1 MRAIRIAVVA
11 LIAVAMH
18 LTAAAAQG
26 RAEAQSV
33 FIKAGVITF
42 CTQLDQ
48 PPADFTGPDGATPEG
63 FEVDI
68 MNAIGREL
76 GLRTAIMNFQYAA
89 LAPALDAGICDAV
102 VASTTSTPERLKKYR
117 FIEYMRASSA
127 LLVPRGNPLGLRTYA
142 DLSGRRVAVLL
153 GTINESRLE
162 EASSRLVA
170 AGRPAIEI
178 AAYQSTPVAFN
189 ELQLG
194 RVDAFVS
201 GSLTLAYYLSK
212 APGRYDLGGLPV
224 AAGNYGIMVPR
235 ADVARADVIAKAYS
249 ALYHNGTL
257 TGIVKKWGAEKD
269 ITMCDGK
276 CSDEAADEKG
286 SRPPIVK
293 LSGVTA
299 RPARSKT
306 VRFDLPFFMKFV
318 FHPPAT
324 LIAGLGITVASATV
338 SMFFGGLFGG
348 VLAIFAISRHRALRW
363 FHQIYIG
370 FFRGTP
376 VLVQLVLVYFGLPAL
391 LGFDLFPPRVSLLGL
406 HLSGALVAGIVTF
419 SLHET
424 AFSSEIF
431 RAGIQSID
439 VGQSEAAQSLGMPPG
454 LVMRRI
460 ILPQALRVCLPALAN
475 QCNLMLKTTSLLS
488 VIAIP
493 ELFQVATA
501 IQSATYKTF
510 EVYLGVS
517 VYYLALTGVVTLG
530 QRRIEDFLRVGG
542 RAQRGQKKPAG
553 SVGVSY
559 DG

>member
-1 MRAIRIAVVA
+1 MRIAVVA
-11 LIAVAMH
+11 LIAATLQ
-18 LTAAAAQG
+18 LTATAAPD
-26 RAEAQSV
+26 RTEASGV
-33 FIKAGVITF
+33 FIRPGTITF

-48 PPADFTGPDGATPEG
+48 PPADFTAPDGATPEG

-68 MNAIGREL
+68 MKAIGRKL
-76 GLRTAIMNFQYAA
+76 GLRTAIVNFQYAA
-89 LAPALDAGICDAV
+89 LAPALDAGLCDALM
-102 VASTTSTPERLKKYR
+102 ASTTSTPERRKKYR

-127 LLVPRGNPLGLRTYA
+127 LLVPRGNPLALRTYA

-153 GTINESRLE
+153 GTINERRLE
-162 EASSRLVA
+162 DASSRLVA
-170 AGRPAIEI
+170 DGRPAIRI

-201 GSLTLAYYLSK
+201 GSLTLAYYLSR
-212 APGRYDLGGLPV
+212 APGRYELGGLPV
-224 AAGNYGIMVPR
+224 AAGDYGIMLPR
-235 ADVARADVIAKAYS
+235 GEVARADLIGKAYS
-249 ALYHNGTL
+249 TLYHDGTL
-257 TGIVKKWGAEKD
+257 TRIVEKWGATGD
-269 ITMCDGK
+269 ITLCDGK
-276 CSDEAADEKG
+276 CFDESG
-286 SRPPIVK
+286 SGNSSRPAIVR
-293 LSGVTA
+293 LTGVA
-299 RPARSKT
+299 ASPARSKN
-306 VRFDLPFFMKFV
+306 VHFDLRFFINFV
-318 FHPPAT
+318 FHPPST
-324 LIAGLGITVASATV
+324 LIAGLGITVAAASV
-338 SMFFGGLFGG
+338 SMIFGGLFGA

-363 FHQIYIG
+363 SHQVYIG

-391 LGFDLFPPRVSLLGL
+391 LGFDLFPASMPVLGL

-419 SLHET
+419 SLHEA

-439 VGQSEAAQSLGMPPG
+439 VGQREAAQSLGMPPG

-501 IQSATYKTF
+501 IQSATYRTF

-530 QRRIEDFLRVGG
+530 QRRAEAIFSTSD
-542 RAQRGQKKPAG
+542 RAQRVREKPSG
-553 SVGVSY
+553 SVRSSY
-559 DG
+559 EG